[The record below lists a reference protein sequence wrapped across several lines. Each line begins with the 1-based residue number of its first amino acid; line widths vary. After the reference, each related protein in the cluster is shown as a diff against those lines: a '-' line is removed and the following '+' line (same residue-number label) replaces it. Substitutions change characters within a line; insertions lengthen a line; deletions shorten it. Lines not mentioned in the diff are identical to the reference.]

1 MIKIDVRIEG
11 EAALRRTLNRMGTAI
26 RDKATVMAINK
37 TAPKART
44 EMTRAIT
51 SEFNIRATDV
61 RQKLRLMKARKG
73 HLQATLDPF
82 AAGHRRSMNM
92 IRFMEKKVTLAEG
105 RRRKKAGTQKMLRF
119 KVKKTGPAKS
129 IKGAFIGNKGR
140 TVFVREGSGR
150 TPIKALSTVGV
161 PQMFNTRRIN
171 ARVIA
176 RIRKEYPI
184 EFKRAAKQVLRRYT
198 R

>member
-1 MIKIDVRIEG
+1 MIKVDVKIEDRNLN
-11 EAALRRTLNRMGTAI
+11 LRLKRLSDDI

-51 SEFNIRATDV
+51 SEFNIKATDV
-61 RQKLRLMKARKG
+61 RQRLRISKARRG
-73 HLQATLDPF
+73 HLQAQLDPF
-82 AAGHRRSMNM
+82 ASGRGRSMNL
-92 IRFMEKKVTLAEG
+92 IRFMESKVTLAEG
-105 RRRKKAGTQKMLRF
+105 RRRKKAGTQNMLRF
-119 KVKKTGPAKS
+119 KVKRHGQAKA
-129 IKGAFIGNKGR
+129 ITGAFIGNKGR
-140 TVFVREGSGR
+140 TVFIREGEGR

-161 PQMFNTRRIN
+161 PSMFNTKRIN

-176 RIRKEYPI
+176 RIRKEFPI
-184 EFKRAAKQVLRRYT
+184 EMERAVRQAMRRFA